1 MPSIGL
7 SVPER
12 RGGQGWRVE
21 SGLVQ
26 IVAAVAGAVRRRF
39 PGLGPDDL
47 ALTLLLPAGREA
59 AGASYRGDR
68 PVYPASLVKLFYLA
82 ALQGWLEA
90 GRLQPSREL
99 AAAAAAMI
107 RTSSNDATALV
118 VDLLSGTT
126 GGPALAPAALHR
138 WVARRRAVNRYFA
151 AWRCPEFA
159 GINLTQKTWAEE
171 PYGRER
177 QACFEIPDNRNR
189 LTSDAIARLLLAISR
204 GEAVSRRRSAAMLKL
219 MARPLPADE
228 ANPFNQI
235 IGFLGDGLPA
245 GARLWSKAG
254 WTSRIRHDAAIIELA
269 GGPRFILV
277 ACTSAPALAASKALL
292 PYIAGRVVAG
302 LSAMPSPQPSPA
314 AKRGKES
321 SPSAC

>member
-1 MPSIGL
+1 MDL
-7 SVPER
+7 SVASN
-12 RGGQGWRVE
+12 RGEPGWRIE
-21 SGLVQ
+21 SGLAG
-26 IVAAVAGAVRRRF
+26 IVAAVVGAARRRF
-39 PGLGPDDL
+39 AGLSPSDL

-68 PVYPASLVKLFYLA
+68 PIYPASLVKLFYLA

-90 GRLQPSREL
+90 GRLAPSREL

-107 RTSSNDATALV
+107 GVSSNDATALV

-126 GGPALAPAALHR
+126 GGPALPAAALHR

-159 GINLTQKTWAEE
+159 GINLTQKTWGEG

-177 QACFEIPDNRNR
+177 QACFEIAGNRNR

-204 GEAVSRRRSAAMLKL
+204 GEAASRRRSAAMLKL
-219 MARPLPADE
+219 MARPLPADK
-228 ANPFNQI
+228 ADPFNQVT
-235 IGFLGDGLPA
+235 GFLGDGLPA

-254 WTSRIRHDAAIIELA
+254 WTSQTRHDAAIVELA
-269 GGPRFILV
+269 GGLRFILV
-277 ACTSAPALAASKALL
+277 ACTSAPALAADKSLL
-292 PYIAGRVVAG
+292 PYIAERVIAALKGR
-302 LSAMPSPQPSPA
+302 
-314 AKRGKES
+314 
-321 SPSAC
+321 SPS